1 MLHVNLEISNI
12 YVLALKYLERKYKY
26 LLQKNEF
33 FEISSFETMD
43 DKYNRFYF
51 RVFDKKLF
59 QTINEKY
66 YKQLKTE
73 TFSNINE
80 QYYEFKPSLINYF
93 RKRKIDTD
101 TYKHIILSYI
111 VYLIYTYKTPDNKI
125 GNLKLPRAAFKK
137 ICIKNNILNDTII
150 DKLSKAGI
158 SFTKNSKYTHLN
170 FTDNTKEIYTY
181 LKLAGEI
188 NVFSK

>member
-33 FEISSFETMD
+33 FEISSFETID
-43 DKYNRFYF
+43 NKYNRFYF
-51 RVFDKKLF
+51 RIFNEKLF
-59 QTINEKY
+59 QTINKKY
-66 YKQLKTE
+66 YKQLKIE

-101 TYKHIILSYI
+101 TYKHIILNYI

-125 GNLKLPRAAFKK
+125 GNLKLPQVAFKK
-137 ICIKNNILNDTII
+137 ICIKNNILNDIII

-158 SFTKNSKYTHLN
+158 SFTKNSKYTHFN
-170 FTDNTKEIYTY
+170 FTDNAKEIYTY

-188 NVFSK
+188 DVFSK